1 MAITNGRNNML
12 ASIEDSASLLNNLVD
27 ELDIFYSSKLTDY
40 EKRIELLKTENSE
53 ENPEVLYSMSSEW
66 NYAICIYDEFFT
78 ETKEMLVPKVYS
90 YAEKHLNEILSMLGY
105 SRNVIS
111 KEYKNS
117 NHSTQGISDIE
128 KCCYILQNH
137 FGLQQ
142 NLLDGYWPMF
152 NKFHKLRKNIEHHYG
167 YRYIS
172 IDTKLIKNNLDCA
185 LQLLKHIELLTREKR
200 VKN

>member
-1 MAITNGRNNML
+1 ML
-12 ASIEDSASLLNNLVD
+12 ASIEGSASLLNSLVD
-27 ELDIFYSSKLTDY
+27 ELDRFYSNILSDY
-40 EKRIELLKTENSE
+40 EEKIDKFKTANPNE
-53 ENPEVLYSMSSEW
+53 EPDVLHSMCAEW

-78 ETKEMLVPKVYS
+78 ETKEMLVSKVYA

-137 FGLQQ
+137 FELQQ
-142 NLLDGYWPMF
+142 DLLDGHWPIF

-167 YRYIS
+167 HRYIS
-172 IDTKLIKNNLDCA
+172 IDIELIKSNLDCA

-200 VKN
+200 VNN